1 MAHDGR
7 DEETFAGVSIVH
19 RKAPANFGGS
29 QKDIEACIEGK
40 TRARSEA
47 PKMMIETVAYVDNF
61 ERQYERRV
69 SIVEI

>member
-19 RKAPANFGGS
+19 RKAPANFGGL
-29 QKDIEACIEGK
+29 QKDIEGK
-40 TRARSEA
+40 SRARSEA

-61 ERQYERRV
+61 GRQYERRV
-69 SIVEI
+69 SVVEI